1 MEVSTESKKLMESI
15 IGRAT
20 QYADSTYKN
29 VDDARIAAK
38 GFAVGYQ
45 EAYNEKS
52 AELKELAGIVKAL
65 LPGIGAIPSEKLKV
79 LEEYI
84 AKKDA
89 Q

>member
-1 MEVSTESKKLMESI
+1 MEVPTETKLMESI
-15 IGRAT
+15 IGKAT
-20 QYADSTYKN
+20 QYADSTYMN
-29 VDDARIAAK
+29 VDNARIAAK
-38 GFAVGYQ
+38 GYAVGYQ
-45 EAYNEKS
+45 EAYTEKN

-79 LEEYI
+79 LEEFV